1 MKNTITIN
9 DGDMIALLEL
19 LEVARVAFIRQREAY
34 ARKDDDRM
42 VSYMNIKHDE
52 AKRMHDRLHK
62 AFMQR

>member
-19 LEVARVAFIRQREAY
+19 LEVARVVFIRQREAY
-34 ARKDDDRM
+34 ARKDDDLM
-42 VSYMNIKHDE
+42 VSYMNIMHDE
-52 AKRMHDRLHK
+52 AKRMHERLHQ